1 MKSIRRFGM
10 AIVLL
15 IITTTVLATR
25 SYTNVDLYVSNERYY
40 FTLVGVGCT
49 LTANLSTESN
59 GNPQC
64 SVTDAIGTSY
74 YLYYGDGEGDAYA
87 VYPDGSW

>member
-10 AIVLL
+10 AIALL
-15 IITTTVLATR
+15 IITTTVLATK

-49 LTANLSTESN
+49 LTANLTTTPNE
-59 GNPQC
+59 NPQC
-64 SVTDAIGTSY
+64 SVTDAIGVSY
-74 YLYYGDGEGDAYA
+74 YLYYGDGEGGYYA
-87 VYPDGSW
+87 VFPDGSW